1 MQVRIKYLHTLNKL
15 EKRAMTS
22 IQTTIQFKQL
32 ATSMLVDCNVA
43 TSHSW
48 APITDS
54 NLFGRGYNEPRT
66 RVLGDS
72 M

>member
-1 MQVRIKYLHTLNKL
+1 
-15 EKRAMTS
+15 MTS
-22 IQTTIQFKQL
+22 RQTTIQFKQL
-32 ATSMLVDCNVA
+32 AFTLSDCNVA

-54 NLFGRGYNEPRT
+54 NLFGRGYEPRT
-66 RVLGDS
+66 RVLGNS

>member
-1 MQVRIKYLHTLNKL
+1 
-15 EKRAMTS
+15 MTS
-22 IQTTIQFKQL
+22 RQTTIQFKQL
-32 ATSMLVDCNVA
+32 ATLGLVDCNVA

-54 NLFGRGYNEPRT
+54 NLFGRGYEPRT

>member
-1 MQVRIKYLHTLNKL
+1 MISR
-15 EKRAMTS
+15 
-22 IQTTIQFKQL
+22 QTTIQFKQL
-32 ATSMLVDCNVA
+32 ASTLVDCNVA

>member
-1 MQVRIKYLHTLNKL
+1 MISR
-15 EKRAMTS
+15 
-22 IQTTIQFKQL
+22 QTTIQFKQL